1 MKTFQRIII
10 AVIILLP
17 VCAGI
22 LALVLKG
29 SGNSNSL
36 SSGFSK
42 KIGLVKIEGTIYQS
56 NSIVEQLRSF
66 RQDKNIPGVLLRVD
80 SPGGGVAPSQEI
92 YNEVMCY
99 RKENKPLVVSMGNT
113 AASGGYYVS
122 CPAQKIFAAPG
133 TVTGSIGVI
142 MSLPMYKELG
152 DKLGVQMRILKAGEL
167 KDMGS
172 PYRGITGKESY
183 HFDLLLKDIH
193 NQFIDDV
200 ARGRGMSR
208 DSVAVLANGSIYT
221 GNMALAN
228 NLIDTLGG
236 YEDALNYLR
245 QISGVGPQ
253 AKVIERKKRSAAF
266 SEWIVEEIIDI
277 FPQTYTFLS
286 SSGFHYLFSL

>member
-1 MKTFQRIII
+1 M
-10 AVIILLP
+10 
-17 VCAGI
+17 CAGI

-29 SGNSNSL
+29 SGDSKSL
-36 SSGFSK
+36 SSGFGK
-42 KIGLVKIEGTIYQS
+42 KIGLVKVEGAIYQS

-66 RQDKNIPGVLLRVD
+66 RQDKNISGVLLRVD

-92 YNEVMCY
+92 YNEVMRY
-99 RKENKPLVVSMGNT
+99 KSENKPLVVSMGNT
-113 AASGGYYVS
+113 AASGGYYIS
-122 CPAQKIFAAPG
+122 SPAQKIFAAPG
-133 TVTGSIGVI
+133 TITGSIGVI

-152 DKLGVQMRILKAGEL
+152 DKLGIQVRTLKAGEL

-172 PYRGITGKESY
+172 PYRGITSKENH

-200 ARGRGMSR
+200 ARGRGMPR
-208 DSVAVLANGSIYT
+208 DSVAVLANGSVYT

-236 YEDALNYLR
+236 YEDALDYLR
-245 QISGVGPQ
+245 KISGAGSQ
-253 AKVIERKKRSAAF
+253 AKVVERKKPSSALG
-266 SEWIVEEIIDI
+266 EWLIEEIINI

-286 SSGFHYLFSL
+286 STGFHYLFSL